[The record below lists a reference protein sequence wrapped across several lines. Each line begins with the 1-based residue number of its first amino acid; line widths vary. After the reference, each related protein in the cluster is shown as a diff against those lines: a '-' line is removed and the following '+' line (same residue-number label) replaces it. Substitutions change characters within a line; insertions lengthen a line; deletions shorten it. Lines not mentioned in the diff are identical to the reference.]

1 VQRLAPVRLLQ
12 EQADTVKEHARDR
25 LVIAFAIRIH
35 AADALVVAA
44 DQVRELGFDVDIPAP
59 QQQVGGGRQMGL
71 VRPFGARKRPRDQPF
86 ADMLDVLVTR
96 EKARR

>member
-1 VQRLAPVRLLQ
+1 
-12 EQADTVKEHARDR
+12 
-25 LVIAFAIRIH
+25 
-35 AADALVVAA
+35 
-44 DQVRELGFDVDIPAP
+44 
-59 QQQVGGGRQMGL
+59 MGL